1 LIHPLFWTEAEM
13 FEPANAGPGNVTATI
28 KAIYHEKS
36 FSTSTSELP
45 ENSSFGIILDRTGF
59 YAESGGQEYDTGN
72 ITIDGVA
79 EFAVENVQVFNGYVL
94 HIGQLKY
101 GTLQVGD
108 EVFAAYDEVCSM
120 SAGRFQTDIHWL
132 R

>member
-1 LIHPLFWTEAEM
+1 M
-13 FEPANAGPGNVTATI
+13 FIVDNTGPGNVTATI

-36 FSTSTSELP
+36 FAASTSNLS

-59 YAESGGQEYDTGN
+59 YAESGGQEYDTGS

-79 EFAVENVQVFNGYVL
+79 EFAVENVQTFNGYVL

-101 GTLQVGD
+101 GSLKVGD
-108 EVFAAYDEVCSM
+108 EVFAAYDEVCLPLVE
-120 SAGRFQTDIHWL
+120 GRS
-132 R
+132 